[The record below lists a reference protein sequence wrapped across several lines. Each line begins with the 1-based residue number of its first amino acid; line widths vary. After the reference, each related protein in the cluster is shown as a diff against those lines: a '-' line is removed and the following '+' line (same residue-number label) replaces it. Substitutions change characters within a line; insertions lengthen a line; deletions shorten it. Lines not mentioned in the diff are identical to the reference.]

1 MAPRS
6 EYIPPQWTPSDMST
20 TNVKELQLA
29 IEFNNEDDRGAI
41 SIFKQTL
48 STTDLSAIDDVIQ
61 SDDKDVQQAPTNN
74 CPCHKPRVKR
84 SLLPELELEAIRL
97 SPTGPWFTLSRSQ
110 YKRSKSQRRK
120 LNDTVKQ
127 TLFV

>member
-6 EYIPPQWTPSDMST
+6 EYIPPQWTPSDMNT
-20 TNVKELQLA
+20 TNVKELQLT
-29 IEFNNEDDRGAI
+29 IDFNNEDDHGA
-41 SIFKQTL
+41 IFKQTL
-48 STTDLSAIDDVIQ
+48 SNTDLSAIDDVIQ
-61 SDDKDVQQAPTNN
+61 WDDKDVKQAPTNN
-74 CPCHKPRVKR
+74 CPCHKPRVRR

-120 LNDTVKQ
+120 LNDPVKQ

>member
-6 EYIPPQWTPSDMST
+6 EYITPQWSPSDMTT
-20 TNVKELQLA
+20 TNVKELQVT
-29 IEFNNEDDRGAI
+29 IEFNNEDDHGAI
-41 SIFKQTL
+41 SIFKHTL
-48 STTDLSAIDDVIQ
+48 SNTDLRAIDDVIQ
-61 SDDKDVQQAPTNN
+61 FDDEDVQQAPTNN
-74 CPCHKPRVKR
+74 CPCHKPRVRR

-120 LNDTVKQ
+120 LNDPVKQ
-127 TLFV
+127 KLFV